1 MSLIMWGTYRGGELI
16 RYDTQIYDSDT
27 NVMWGK
33 QFGCEPNV
41 VE

>member
-1 MSLIMWGTYRGGELI
+1 MWGLIWVGELI
-16 RYDTQIYDSDT
+16 LYDTVIYYGDT